1 MARRATSTIVAK
13 MPTRLR
19 QVVLT
24 VEHLDPVLDQYRE
37 LLAAGPGDVDPG
49 MAEFGL
55 THEVL
60 RVGTDTYVEICA
72 PIDRA
77 RPTTASRFL
86 DRSGPGGY
94 MAVVEVDDASALRQ
108 RVADGGWAIPLQQLY
123 HGNELTQLHPRDF
136 GTLLEA
142 DQIGSGH
149 DWHYPALERATST
162 STVTGIVA
170 IDVAV
175 AEPAAM
181 AQRWAQVFAQP
192 APAVGATTLELD
204 GGGTVR
210 FVAAGARTG
219 VVAFDV
225 AAADRSRAGESHQL
239 GGVTV
244 RFV

>member
-1 MARRATSTIVAK
+1 MS
-13 MPTRLR
+13 TRLR
-19 QVVLT
+19 QVVLN
-24 VEHLDPVLDQYRE
+24 VERLDPVVDEYRE
-37 LLAAGPGDVDPG
+37 LFAAGAGDVDPG

-60 RVGTDTYVEICA
+60 RVGTDTYIEICA

-77 RPTTASRFL
+77 QVTTASRFL
-86 DRSGPGGY
+86 DRGGAGGY
-94 MAVVEVDDASALRQ
+94 MAVVEVDDAVGLRQ

-142 DQIGSGH
+142 DEIGSGH
-149 DWHYPALERATST
+149 DWHYAALEGESST
-162 STVTGIVA
+162 TTVTGIVA

-181 AQRWAQVFAQP
+181 AQRWATIFAQP
-192 APAVGATTLELD
+192 APADAATTLDLD
-204 GGGTVR
+204 GGGSIR
-210 FVAAGARTG
+210 FVAADGRTG
-219 VVAFDV
+219 VIAFDV
-225 AAADRSRAGESHQL
+225 AATDRARAGETHHL

-244 RFV
+244 RLV